1 MTASILRAGGANLAT
16 KPAAASGLLGVTLPG
31 EADKLVAGGIG
42 EVRNTAVRGASA
54 AMADHSDLTRP
65 PAARR
70 IFTSRTLNLRAIEAI
85 GYDMDYTLVHYR
97 VEEWERLA
105 YHRVRELL
113 AGDGWPVAH
122 LEFDP
127 KLVIRGLIIDTELGN
142 IVKANR
148 FGYVMRAFHG
158 TRAMTFEEQRET
170 YRHTPID
177 LGEARFVF
185 LNTLFS
191 LSETCFYAQLVD
203 LLDRGEL
210 AGCMAPSTPPGGRT
224 SSGSEGGE
232 VSYPA
237 LGYSDLYRQVCSR
250 FDQTHIEG
258 LLKEQISADPEPYV
272 DLDPDAALTLL
283 DQKHAGKRL
292 MLISN
297 SEWSYMQPVMAY
309 AFDRYLPA
317 GTSWRDLF
325 ELVIVAANK
334 PVFFS
339 GTQKLFAIDEPS
351 GLLRPLP
358 MGIPG
363 PGLYHGG
370 DAGKVETY
378 LQVSGAG
385 ILYVG
390 DHIFADVR
398 MSKSL
403 LRWRTA
409 LILREL
415 EQELEAL
422 EEFRRDEEILAEL
435 MAEKERLERSY
446 CAIKLQLQRLR
457 DQYGPQPAA
466 DEQALNDAADQL
478 RASIEA
484 LDEQIAPIARHAATL
499 LNPRWGLILRAGN
512 DKSHLARQLER
523 SADIYTSRIANFLYA
538 TPYAYLRSIRG
549 SMPHDPV
556 HLPAEVLT

>member
-1 MTASILRAGGANLAT
+1 MAVHSAMTRL
-16 KPAAASGLLGVTLPG
+16 
-31 EADKLVAGGIG
+31 
-42 EVRNTAVRGASA
+42 
-54 AMADHSDLTRP
+54 

-70 IFTSRTLNLRAIEAI
+70 IFTSRTLNLRAIEAV

-97 VEEWERLA
+97 VAAWERLA
-105 YHRVRELL
+105 YRRVRELL
-113 AGDGWPVAH
+113 TEAGWPVTK

-127 KLVIRGLIIDTELGN
+127 QLVIRGLIIDTELGN

-158 TRAMTFEEQRET
+158 TRAMSFEEQRET

-177 LGEARFVF
+177 LAEPRFVF

-203 LLDRGEL
+203 LLDNGAL
-210 AGCMAPSTPPGGRT
+210 SGCMAPGALADGQPCSKQ
-224 SSGSEGGE
+224 EGEDTE

-237 LGYSDLYRQVCSR
+237 LGYSDLYHQVRLR

-258 LLKEQISADPEPYV
+258 LLKQQVSADPEPYV
-272 DLDPDAALTLL
+272 DLDADAALALL

-297 SEWSYMQPVMAY
+297 SEWSYVQAIMSY
-309 AFDRYLPA
+309 AFDRYLPDSM
-317 GTSWRDLF
+317 SWRDLF

-334 PVFFS
+334 PLFFS
-339 GTQKLFAIDEPS
+339 GRQQMFAVDEAS
-351 GLLRPLP
+351 GLLKPIA

-370 DAGKVETY
+370 DAGKVEAY
-378 LQVSGAG
+378 LQVAGAG

-398 MSKSL
+398 MSKSM

-415 EQELEAL
+415 EEELEAL
-422 EEFRRDEEILAEL
+422 EKFRHDEQRLASL
-435 MAEKERLERSY
+435 MAEKEQLERSY
-446 CAIKLQLQRLR
+446 CAIKLQLQRRR
-457 DQYGPQPAA
+457 DQYGPQPTT
-466 DEQALNDAADQL
+466 DEELVAEEGLLAEVELL
-478 RASIEA
+478 RTRIEA
-484 LDEQIAPIARHAATL
+484 LDEQIAPVARSAATL
-499 LNPRWGLILRAGN
+499 LNPSWGLILRAGN

-523 SADIYTSRIANFLYA
+523 SADVYTSRVANFLYA
-538 TPYAYLRSIRG
+538 TPYAYLRSARG